1 MSSAPVS
8 SDSPS
13 PSERT
18 SFPIAQGRTKGYDR
32 AAVDDFLARARGVFE
47 GETGDALTS
56 ESVRRAAFPLTR
68 HGYVIAAVDAALWAL
83 AALLFAPLGVAA
95 FLAYKA
101 FEKSRAPP
109 KRVVSQPE
117 KKSRKSKKKD

>member
-68 HGYVIAAVDAALWAL
+68 HGYVIAAVDAALARIEDAFAARERETAL
-83 AALLFAPLGVAA
+83 ADGGVGGWVGATRGTA
-95 FLAYKA
+95 CSIA
-101 FEKSRAPP
+101 
-109 KRVVSQPE
+109 
-117 KKSRKSKKKD
+117 